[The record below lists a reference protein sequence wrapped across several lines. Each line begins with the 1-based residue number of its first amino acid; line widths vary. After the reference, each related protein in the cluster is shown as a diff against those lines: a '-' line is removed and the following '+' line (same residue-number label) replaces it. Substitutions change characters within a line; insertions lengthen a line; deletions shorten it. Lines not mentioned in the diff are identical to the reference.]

1 MRVDDVGLALRAM
14 GALITGKEIRLFVE
28 KYDPDHTSKITQD
41 DYINILAE
49 IEWKPD
55 NSEEVRAAFSAFDKS
70 ENGTLSLD
78 EMKHVLSRIGDSLT
92 PEESANF
99 VGMIDNYGD
108 GFARIEDLIQLM
120 VPESAQAA
128 NRQLNGGI

>member
-28 KYDPDHTSKITQD
+28 KYDPDHTGKISQE

-49 IEWKPD
+49 IENKPD
-55 NSEEVRAAFSAFDKS
+55 NSEDVRAAFSAFDKS
-70 ENGTLSLD
+70 DNGTLAIE
-78 EMKHVLSRIGDSLT
+78 EMKHVLSRIGDALT
-92 PEESANF
+92 PEEAANF
-99 VGMIDNYGD
+99 IGMIDNYGD
-108 GFARIEDLIQLM
+108 GFARTDDLIQLM
-120 VPESAQAA
+120 LPEATQAA

>member
-70 ENGTLSLD
+70 ENGTR
-78 EMKHVLSRIGDSLT
+78 RIT
-92 PEESANF
+92 
-99 VGMIDNYGD
+99 
-108 GFARIEDLIQLM
+108 R
-120 VPESAQAA
+120 
-128 NRQLNGGI
+128 